1 MRLLLG
7 PRRSLLIGVATGAL
21 LTGALPAV
29 AGADAVPSVVFLS
42 PQSGA
47 AFTGADTITLQ
58 VSATDSSGVR
68 VVQIFD
74 GERLLCVDT
83 SAPYACTFTPTASD
97 IGNVT
102 FVAAAINTAGAQALA
117 VRTVQ
122 ISPSKPLGLSLY
134 THVSGGGRAGSKI
147 VTGGTLRLPPT
158 DVPSFCGQG
167 AVQVEYIYGHNHFFY
182 LAYVD
187 GQCHFAA
194 PALHIRAGRPAVK
207 AVLVQARFLGS
218 RSLIGSAL
226 LGHLVSLDNHKDRGR
241 DSKHRRVKS
250 KHR

>member
-1 MRLLLG
+1 MRLLIGLK
-7 PRRSLLIGVATGAL
+7 RSLLIGLATGAL
-21 LTGALPAV
+21 VGALPAL
-29 AGADAVPSVVFLS
+29 ASADAVPSVVFLS
-42 PQSGA
+42 PQAGA

-68 VVQIFD
+68 DVQIFD

-83 SAPYACTFTPTASD
+83 AAPYVCTFTPTASD
-97 IGNVT
+97 IGSIT
-102 FVAAAINTAGAQALA
+102 FVAAAMNTAGAQALA

-122 ISPSKPLGLSLY
+122 ITPSKPLGLSLY
-134 THVSGGGRAGSKI
+134 THVSGGGRSAVKLA
-147 VTGGTLRLPPT
+147 TGGTLRLPPT

-167 AVQVEYIYGHNHFFY
+167 AVQIEYIYGHSRFFY

-194 PALHIRAGRPAVK
+194 PVVHIRGGRPAVK
-207 AVLVQARFLGS
+207 TVLVQARFLGS

-226 LGHLVSLDNHKDRGR
+226 LGHLVSLDNHGSQGR
-241 DSKHRRVKS
+241 DSKRRRVKA
-250 KHR
+250 KRR